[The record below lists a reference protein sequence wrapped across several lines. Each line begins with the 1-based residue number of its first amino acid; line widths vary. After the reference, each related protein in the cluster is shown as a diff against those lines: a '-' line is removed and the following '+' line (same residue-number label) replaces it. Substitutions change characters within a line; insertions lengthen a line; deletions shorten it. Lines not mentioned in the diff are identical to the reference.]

1 MKPYLPKGKP
11 SAKQFHDA
19 HRLSELYF
27 DRSKW
32 VVFCGLSGSGKSTS
46 IQWLQGR
53 YPDIDF
59 LVIDEIRTVSELLK
73 LVFFSATRKKQNVL
87 IASHV
92 PACLHRLIRP
102 LFYPQII
109 ITTDSDQGQIEKW
122 LTDQGIHFSPETVK
136 QFIRR
141 YGVNYFDLGLVMK
154 EFPGLNFDD
163 SWYRFEKQCK
173 VKRTPE

>member
-1 MKPYLPKGKP
+1 MELCLPKGKL
-11 SAKQFHDA
+11 STKQFHDA
-19 HRLSELYF
+19 HRLCELNYNEP
-27 DRSKW
+27 KW

-46 IQWLQGR
+46 IQWLQDR

-73 LVFFSATRKKQNVL
+73 LVLIPDKRKKQNVL

-102 LFYPQII
+102 LFCPQTII
-109 ITTDSDQGQIEKW
+109 KTDSDQGQIEKW
-122 LTDQGIHFSPETVK
+122 LTDQGLHFSPETVK
-136 QFIRR
+136 RFKRR
-141 YGVNYFDLGLVMK
+141 YGVNYIDLGLVMK
-154 EFPGLNFDD
+154 EFPGRDFDD
-163 SWYRFEKQCK
+163 SWHRFEKQCK